1 MTTAKTKATATS
13 AATHQAPDTATSPAK
28 QKRDQRAKHELLD
41 ASGTVGDDDLSEE
54 QAHGIRYT
62 LLANGKSFD
71 YQYGKSGDADRML
84 ALFGAKTLCTNET
97 SAARNNTKGEASPDE
112 QIAAVEER
120 FALLS
125 TGVWVDRTREG
136 VGAKLDPDALAQAI
150 VDVLLGEGKIEKGA
164 ADATRAERRAKIE
177 ADAAWGRKI
186 RTFPPV
192 AARYNEIVGRSVATV
207 DDLMA

>member
-1 MTTAKTKATATS
+1 MARPAKTL
-13 AATHQAPDTATSPAK
+13 QAPETAGPTPVKA
-28 QKRDQRAKHELLD
+28 KRDQRAKHELLD
-41 ASGTVGDDDLSEE
+41 ANGALGGEDLAEE

-71 YQYGKSGDADRML
+71 YKFGVSGEADRML

-112 QIAAVEER
+112 QMAAVEER

-125 TGVWVDRTREG
+125 TGVWVDRTRDG

-150 VDVLLGEGKIEKGA
+150 VDVLVGEGKLERDK
-164 ADATRAERRAKIE
+164 ADDFKADRRAKIE
-177 ADAAWGRKI
+177 ADAAWGRKM
-186 RTFPPV
+186 RTFPAV
-192 AARYNEIVGRSVATV
+192 ATRYNEIVGRTVATV

>member
-1 MTTAKTKATATS
+1 MAKPAK
-13 AATHQAPDTATSPAK
+13 THQAPETAAPAPTK
-28 QKRDQRAKHELLD
+28 PKRDQRAKHELLD
-41 ASGTVGDDDLSEE
+41 SNFAVGGDDLSEE

-62 LLANGKSFD
+62 LLANGKTFD

-112 QIAAVEER
+112 QMAAVEER

-125 TGVWVDRTREG
+125 TGVWVDRTRDGG

-150 VDVLLGEGKIEKGA
+150 CDVLVAEGKLA
-164 ADATRAERRAKIE
+164 ADAVAATKADRLTRING
-177 ADAAWGRKI
+177 DSAWARKI
-186 RTFPPV
+186 RTYPAV
-192 AARYNEIVGRSVATV
+192 ATRYNEIVGRSTATI

>member
-1 MTTAKTKATATS
+1 
-13 AATHQAPDTATSPAK
+13 
-28 QKRDQRAKHELLD
+28 LD
-41 ASGTVGDDDLSEE
+41 ANFALGGDDLAEE

-62 LLANGKSFD
+62 LLANGKTFD

-84 ALFGAKTLCTNET
+84 ALFGAKKLCTNET

-112 QIAAVEER
+112 QMAAVEER

-125 TGVWVDRTREG
+125 TGVWVDRTRDG

-150 VDVLLGEGKIEKGA
+150 VDVLVGEGKLERDK
-164 ADATRAERRAKIE
+164 ADDFKADRRAKIE
-177 ADAAWGRKI
+177 ADAAWGRKM
-186 RTFPPV
+186 RTFPAV
-192 AARYNEIVGRSVATV
+192 ATRYNEIVGRSVATV

>member
-1 MTTAKTKATATS
+1 MARPAKTLTSPETAGARPSRRSATS
-13 AATHQAPDTATSPAK
+13 
-28 QKRDQRAKHELLD
+28 AKHELLD
-41 ASGTVGDDDLSEE
+41 ANFALGGDDLAEE

-62 LLANGKSFD
+62 LLANGKTFD

-84 ALFGAKTLCTNET
+84 ALFGAKKLCTNET

-112 QIAAVEER
+112 QMAAVEER

-125 TGVWVDRTREG
+125 TGVWVDRTRDG

-150 VDVLLGEGKIEKGA
+150 VDVLVGEGKLERDK
-164 ADATRAERRAKIE
+164 ADDFKADRRAKIE
-177 ADAAWGRKI
+177 ADAAWGRKM
-186 RTFPPV
+186 RTFPAV
-192 AARYNEIVGRSVATV
+192 ATRYNEIVGRSVATV